1 MAAGRDRLC
10 GSGYRDLGDADD
22 PVSGGIMTP
31 QMTVTYEAVQPKPV
45 KLTIG
50 GVSFWK
56 GGAFA
61 TFYRMF
67 EFTGM
72 LEEFLAEAKPYYWK
86 EYQEALRLKQLDE
99 DRKREM
105 HESYTEQRRQKENA
119 KRRDRRLEKKNGI
132 STTDNAVSTN
142 PIKDLYH
149 KGDYT
154 TC

>member
-1 MAAGRDRLC
+1 MISAK
-10 GSGYRDLGDADD
+10 S
-22 PVSGGIMTP
+22 MTLDI
-31 QMTVTYEAVQPKPV
+31 EKIQPKPV

-61 TFYRMF
+61 VLYRMF
-67 EFTGM
+67 EYDGM
-72 LEEFLAEAKPYYWK
+72 LDAFLAEAKPYYWK
-86 EYQEALRLKQLDE
+86 EYQEALRLKQRDE

-132 STTDNAVSTN
+132 STTDNAVSVN
-142 PIKDLYH
+142 PQGI
-149 KGDYT
+149 YT
-154 TC
+154 TKEIIPHVN